1 MKIISGSHKYGIIN
15 PSHHSSFLSQ
25 KQCHDMGLVPEEKEQ
40 EEDKKEQ
47 EEQEEQEDEKEQEGN
62 DEQTTKKLTSKI
74 EEFWLHTG
82 EVALMHN
89 WVIHCSGLNIT
100 NRSRRAL
107 SVSFMDARSKL
118 TTDNFSEYVG
128 GELQTTGYPEGGM
141 EFPRI
146 F

>member
-25 KQCHDMGLVPEEKEQ
+25 KQCHDMGLIPEEKEEE
-40 EEDKKEQ
+40 EEDK
-47 EEQEEQEDEKEQEGN
+47 KEQEGN
-62 DEQTTKKLTSKI
+62 DEQDEQPTKKLTSKI

-107 SVSFMDARSKL
+107 SISFMDARSRL
-118 TTDNFSEYVG
+118 TTNNFSEYVG
-128 GELQTTGYPEGGM
+128 GELKTTGYPEGGM